1 MSRVL
6 NRARFAV
13 LLLPAFLAGCYVV
26 PIVPVGR
33 PGYDRAHP
41 GPYRGY
47 DRGYDRGYHRG
58 HHHGHPRGYY
68 YRGGLV
74 ETPPAQQAGVT
85 PGPTAH
91 IDVASISR

>member
-1 MSRVL
+1 MSRIL

-33 PGYDRAHP
+33 PGYDRAYP

-47 DRGYDRGYHRG
+47 DRGYN
-58 HHHGHPRGYY
+58 RGYY
-68 YRGGLV
+68 YRGGQV
-74 ETPPAQQAGVT
+74 ETPAVQQANAS
-85 PGPTAH
+85 PEPTVH
-91 IDVASISR
+91 IEVASISR